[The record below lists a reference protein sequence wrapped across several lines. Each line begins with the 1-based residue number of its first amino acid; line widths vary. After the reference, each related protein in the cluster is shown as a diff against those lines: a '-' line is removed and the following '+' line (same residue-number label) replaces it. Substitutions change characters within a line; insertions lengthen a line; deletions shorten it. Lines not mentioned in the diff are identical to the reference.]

1 LLGSHRALWAKC
13 RHSGFDEACQKP
25 DNSCVVSA
33 HGSSPPSRA
42 VPQYRLYGEL
52 GSQAWAGHF
61 HFERIPERSS
71 AYQWEIRP
79 HTHEAFLQLL
89 LLERGACTLTLAGAQ
104 QRLQAPC
111 LVVTPAQT
119 VHGFQFTPEAD
130 GPVVTAAQGAL
141 EHLASLLMPELG
153 ALLRRPA
160 VLALSDGA
168 PSQTLRALFAA
179 LELEWRQHAS
189 GQSAAGLSLLTAIAV
204 QVARL
209 QALHPLEPALDHTP
223 QPCATAT
230 LGAWASR
237 KAARV
242 QRFRALVD
250 AHFAQHLP
258 LAHYAQ
264 ALGVSV
270 GQLSRLC
277 RELLGQ
283 SARAVIQ
290 ARLLHE
296 AQRELIYTSAN
307 VQQIAQRL
315 GFADEAYFGRFFR
328 EHTGHSPRAFRAQAR
343 AAMVEGL

>member
-1 LLGSHRALWAKC
+1 VVTASRTARRAP
-13 RHSGFDEACQKP
+13 SQP
-25 DNSCVVSA
+25 SA
-33 HGSSPPSRA
+33 L
-42 VPQYRLYGEL
+42 PQYSLYGER
-52 GSQAWAGHF
+52 GPEAWAGHF
-61 HFERIPERSS
+61 HFERIPDRSK

-89 LLERGACTLTLAGAQ
+89 LLERGACTLLLAGAQ

-111 LVVTPAQT
+111 LVITPAQT

-160 VLALSDGA
+160 ALPLGDDA
-168 PSQTLRALFAA
+168 PSQTLRALFAT

-189 GQSAAGLSLLTAIAV
+189 GQSAAGLSLLTAMAV
-204 QVARL
+204 QAARM
-209 QALHPLEPALDHTP
+209 QALRTGPDGAGVAPSAGTQRSAPARRTVAPPPDPAPPTP
-223 QPCATAT
+223 

-242 QRFRALVD
+242 QRFRAMVD
-250 AHFAQHLP
+250 AQFAQHLP
-258 LAHYAQ
+258 LTHYAQ

-290 ARLLHE
+290 ARLVHE

-315 GFADEAYFGRFFR
+315 GFTDEAYFGRFFR
-328 EHTGHSPRAFRAQAR
+328 EHTGHSPRAFRVQAR